1 MIKNK
6 HWEYQ
11 ASIGQH
17 WSVLGMT
24 KHMSQV
30 PQLQHKDS
38 SGVYY
43 SHRHEDCEG
52 PSDMAPSSNRLA
64 RGSQV
69 HLVECNQGVSERD
82 SEVCELRTRSSTQCR
97 IDGGVRA
104 APFDP
109 AGMK

>member
-1 MIKNK
+1 MKNK
-6 HWEYQ
+6 HWEDQ

-38 SGVYY
+38 SGLYY
-43 SHRHEDCEG
+43 SHGDCEG
-52 PSDMAPSSNRLA
+52 PFDMAPSSNRLA

-69 HLVECNQGVSERD
+69 HLVECNQGVSERG
-82 SEVCELRTRSSTQCR
+82 SEVCEVWTPSSTQRR
-97 IDGGVRA
+97 IGTGPRV
-104 APFDP
+104 APFDW
-109 AGMK
+109 AGVK

>member
-1 MIKNK
+1 MKNK
-6 HWEYQ
+6 HWEDQ

-30 PQLQHKDS
+30 PQLQHKAS

-43 SHRHEDCEG
+43 SHEDCEG

-82 SEVCELRTRSSTQCR
+82 SEVCELWTRKWTQRR

>member
-1 MIKNK
+1 
-6 HWEYQ
+6 
-11 ASIGQH
+11 
-17 WSVLGMT
+17 MT
-24 KHMSQV
+24 KLMSQV

-43 SHRHEDCEG
+43 SHGDCEG
-52 PSDMAPSSNRLA
+52 PFDMAPSSNRLA

-82 SEVCELRTRSSTQCR
+82 SEVCELRTRSSTQRR
-97 IDGGVRA
+97 IDGGVRV

>member
-1 MIKNK
+1 MKNK
-6 HWEYQ
+6 HWEDQ

-17 WSVLGMT
+17 WSLLGLT
-24 KHMSQV
+24 KLMSQE
-30 PQLQHKDS
+30 PHLQHKDS
-38 SGVYY
+38 SGLYY
-43 SHRHEDCEG
+43 SHGDCEG

-69 HLVECNQGVSERD
+69 HMVECNQGVSERD
-82 SEVCELRTRSSTQCR
+82 SEVCELRTRSSTQRR